1 MHQSDRGNLPFI
13 VLKLEHFADKEKC
26 IFKSEF
32 FKKKKNKPSILVLQL
47 GYFCQLL
54 SSEHNTFLQFIT
66 SLGSSQPFKWLAAY
80 ASHQLCHGLT
90 WAAQTPPPAPPPP
103 MPAPSLLLFP
113 HQPQTHSP
121 ASFSYRAALP
131 AGMAGG
137 EQRKRSRKHPFFRKS
152 ILRLNS
158 LSFRNKTE
166 QKRKPRARPKTIT
179 EMETRK
185 KQKSADWEKT
195 REGGNKR
202 LRGKNSHRYITLA
215 TTCFFRSP
223 VSLLIYLLGPIREFY
238 PFGGHFPFNV
248 VRGLTKIFLPF
259 GEFQFPL

>member
-1 MHQSDRGNLPFI
+1 MLLISSATASPGLLRLLP
-13 VLKLEHFADKEKC
+13 
-26 IFKSEF
+26 
-32 FKKKKNKPSILVLQL
+32 
-47 GYFCQLL
+47 
-54 SSEHNTFLQFIT
+54 
-66 SLGSSQPFKWLAAY
+66 
-80 ASHQLCHGLT
+80 
-90 WAAQTPPPAPPPP
+90 
-103 MPAPSLLLFP
+103 LLL
-113 HQPQTHSP
+113 HPQCPRLPSASSRTNP
-121 ASFSYRAALP
+121 RLIPPTSFSYRAALP

-152 ILRLNS
+152 ILWLNS

-259 GEFQFPL
+259 GEFQFPLWPSA